1 MELFFK
7 VTAGLLLLAHAFQS
21 VSLQQSTDSPGRTI
35 DKSWL
40 RDLVR
45 NRTGHQAVGIPSAG
59 TEPDQGFDPT
69 LDSSHDYSGGITS
82 GSMPILN
89 EEERIKDADEEQED
103 LNVVTT
109 PELPGDPNLATQDP
123 FLDVN
128 VSATTLDSTNVTD
141 VEKETKNST
150 ATSLLSNS
158 TMFPTAEN
166 STRLSDINQ
175 NNSLT
180 TLAPEG
186 NATQETATTPTEDT
200 RLINLTEP
208 TDTRTTKVSQTS
220 TTSVPATSFQPSMS
234 SEMSLKTTISPVQDT
249 PEVANKTGT
258 GSSSERGLDSDVQRN
273 KRHTQWSAI
282 LVTAIAVGCF
292 GLVVYVILRNKRRK
306 GFSHRKLVEVPTD
319 PVLRLDNSGPMDFG
333 QVAYYN
339 RGLQGDDIQ
348 MSNIPG
354 RY

>member
-1 MELFFK
+1 MELFLK
-7 VTAGLLLLAHAFQS
+7 VTAGLLLLAQAFQS

-45 NRTGHQAVGIPSAG
+45 NRTGHQAGFPSAG
-59 TEPDQGFDPT
+59 TEPDQGFDLT

-89 EEERIKDADEEQED
+89 EEESIKDADEERED
-103 LNVVTT
+103 QNVVTT
-109 PELPGDPNLATQDP
+109 PELPGDMATQDP

-141 VEKETKNST
+141 VEKDIKNST
-150 ATSLLSNS
+150 ATSLLSKS
-158 TMFPTAEN
+158 TVFPTAEN
-166 STRLSDINQ
+166 STRLSDFNQ

-258 GSSSERGLDSDVQRN
+258 GSSSERGRSPFHL
-273 KRHTQWSAI
+273 SAI
-282 LVTAIAVGCF
+282 WYHFRTDTTHLPKPFVIQ
-292 GLVVYVILRNKRRK
+292 YKQILRKNALKRSWW
-306 GFSHRKLVEVPTD
+306 FLSPFTLPLSHMCLHLFPTLRGQMLVLSKEKV
-319 PVLRLDNSGPMDFG
+319 
-333 QVAYYN
+333 
-339 RGLQGDDIQ
+339 GLSFRCSQCCQ
-348 MSNIPG
+348 HK
-354 RY
+354 